1 MSQEAMKQAAAEAAL
16 DYIDF
21 GSVLGVGS
29 GSTVNYFID
38 ALKKV
43 KGKLEGAVAASQASA
58 DRLRALGIPL
68 VDLNSLA
75 ELPVYVDG
83 ADEINPYRQM
93 IKGGGGALTREKIIG
108 AVATRFICIADQTK
122 QVELL
127 GKFPVPLEV
136 IPMAR
141 SYVARQVMA
150 LGGNPIYRQ
159 GVITDNANVI
169 IDVHNLKLLDPIA
182 MEATLNNIAGV
193 VANGLFA
200 QRRAD
205 VVLLA
210 SASGVQVIKPA

>member
-1 MSQEAMKQAAAEAAL
+1 MSQEALKKAAAEAAL
-16 DYIDF
+16 DYIEY
-21 GSVLGVGS
+21 GSVLGIGS

-38 ALKKV
+38 ALQKV
-43 KGKLEGAVAASQASA
+43 KGKIEGAVAASQASA
-58 DRLRALGIPL
+58 NRLKALNIPV

-75 ELPVYVDG
+75 EISVYVDG
-83 ADEINPYRQM
+83 ADEINLYRQM
-93 IKGGGGALTREKIIG
+93 IKGGGGALTREKITA
-108 AVATRFICIADQTK
+108 AVATKFVCIADQSK

-159 GVITDNANVI
+159 GFVTDNANVI
-169 IDVHNLKLLDPIA
+169 IDVHNLRLVDPKA

-193 VANGLFA
+193 VTNGLFA
-200 QRRAD
+200 ARRAD
-205 VVLLA
+205 VLLLA
-210 SASGVQVIKPA
+210 TATGVQVIQ